1 MEVVGFIVA
10 VCCFADERDGLVKAS
25 SSNCM
30 NGGHSTDSGREPEA
44 ACGSG
49 PQLSGEPGEGAASP
63 EASRGAAAAR
73 RSSDTGTGAEP
84 KGARQTGGVRRSMS
98 EKGPSAH
105 CGR

>member
-1 MEVVGFIVA
+1 M
-10 VCCFADERDGLVKAS
+10 CCLADERDGLAKVS

-44 ACGSG
+44 AGSSS
-49 PQLSGEPGEGAASP
+49 PQLSGEPDESAAGPDSG
-63 EASRGAAAAR
+63 RGVAVAR
-73 RSSDTGTGAEP
+73 RSSDTGTGTEP